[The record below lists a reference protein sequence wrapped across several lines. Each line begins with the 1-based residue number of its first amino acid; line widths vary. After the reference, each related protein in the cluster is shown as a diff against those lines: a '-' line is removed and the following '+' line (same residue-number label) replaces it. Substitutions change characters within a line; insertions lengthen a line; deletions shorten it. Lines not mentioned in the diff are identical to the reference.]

1 MVAQSRDGLRTS
13 WEGTLENQK
22 GNSFHR
28 MSFTKASCYTWIS
41 RHHVCVYVCVCVCVC
56 VSTCMLARTLR
67 HVQLFAT
74 PWTIARQA
82 AVHWQA
88 DSLLLSHLE
97 SPSEHPNCYQRP
109 PCVPHGLPSTSGEP
123 HVLLFCLASARHHI
137 GSGKGNPEPEGS
149 MSCASWGGILKFHQ
163 GRPSGFV
170 SDARLDDQADCQR
183 RSEDTLA

>member
-22 GNSFHR
+22 ENSFHR

-41 RHHVCVYVCVCVCVC
+41 RHHVCVCVCVCVC

-123 HVLLFCLASARHHI
+123 HALLFCLASARHHI